1 MISSQVGMWVCVVIR
16 DISKV
21 CGGQT
26 LLIGRAD
33 IRPKMSLHIHNLSSI
48 IYKYTIKTDGTFSAF
63 IISKEAK
70 QPFLPLLTHLDIFG
84 RLRWPKHFWQTF
96 LLFLLLESPGSVNI
110 LLFNKR

>member
-1 MISSQVGMWVCVVIR
+1 MISSQVGMWVWVVIR

-48 IYKYTIKTDGTFSAF
+48 IYKFTIKTDGTFSAF

-84 RLRWPKHFWQTF
+84 RLRWLKHFWQTL
-96 LLFLLLESPGSVNI
+96 LLFLLLESPSMRFCKYFTI
-110 LLFNKR
+110 Q

>member
-33 IRPKMSLHIHNLSSI
+33 IRPKMSVHIHNLSSI
-48 IYKYTIKTDGTFSAF
+48 IYKFTIKTDGTFSAF

-84 RLRWPKHFWQTF
+84 RLRWPKHFWQTL
-96 LLFLLLESPGSVNI
+96 LLFLLLESPSMRFCKYFTI
-110 LLFNKR
+110 Q

>member
-70 QPFLPLLTHLDIFG
+70 QPFLPLLTH
-84 RLRWPKHFWQTF
+84 R
-96 LLFLLLESPGSVNI
+96 GSVNI
-110 LLFNKR
+110 LPFNKRSLVLLLSGMAC

>member
-1 MISSQVGMWVCVVIR
+1 MISSQVGMWVWVVIR

-33 IRPKMSLHIHNLSSI
+33 IRPKMSVHIHNLSSI
-48 IYKYTIKTDGTFSAF
+48 IYKFTIKTDGTFSAF

-70 QPFLPLLTHLDIFG
+70 QPFLALAE
-84 RLRWPKHFWQTF
+84 TF
-96 LLFLLLESPGSVNI
+96 LANFTFVFVARVTLNAVL
-110 LLFNKR
+110 

>member
-1 MISSQVGMWVCVVIR
+1 MISSQVGMWVWVVIR

-48 IYKYTIKTDGTFSAF
+48 IYKYTFKTDGTFLAF

-84 RLRWPKHFWQTF
+84 RLRWPFLANFTF
-96 LLFLLLESPGSVNI
+96 VFVARVTLNAFL
-110 LLFNKR
+110 